1 MPLYDHAGAPGRKP
15 VGAPFFIRNREA
27 EMDNKEQAGRISDDM
42 ARSVMDRYK
51 PGDFRWHY
59 EDGLVLQSV
68 YKLGQYNACRE
79 YRDWVRLMLDP
90 FVGEDGSIDTYREED
105 YNLDQINPGKV
116 LFDLYLDT
124 GADKYRKAVERLREQ
139 LRKQPRTA
147 SGGFWHKKIYPHQ
160 MWLDGLYMQGPFYA
174 RYAKE
179 FGSAEDWNDLL
190 SQFVLAENHT
200 RDPRTGLLYH
210 AWDESRKQ
218 LWANPHNGC
227 SPHIWGRAMGWY
239 CMALVDTLDYLPAG
253 TDYDQWRATLTGI
266 AVRLSRALRAAQD
279 PDSSLWFQILDQGG
293 RERNYLETSASAMFV
308 YFLFKSA
315 SKDYLSPEE
324 KAPAIE
330 AARSGYRGLVGRKLS
345 RDEHG
350 TPHLDGIC
358 SVAGLGG
365 MPYRDGSFDYYVSE
379 PVARD
384 DFKGVGP
391 FILASLEAERL
402 EAHPGKS

>member
-1 MPLYDHAGAPGRKP
+1 
-15 VGAPFFIRNREA
+15 
-27 EMDNKEQAGRISDDM
+27 MDSKEQAGRISEDM
-42 ARSVMDRYK
+42 ARSVMGRYK

-59 EDGLVLQSV
+59 EDGLVLQSI
-68 YKLGQYNACRE
+68 YKLGQSHARQE
-79 YRDWVRLMLDP
+79 YRDWVRLMLDAR
-90 FVGEDGSIDTYREED
+90 VGDDGSIDTYREED
-105 YNLDQINPGKV
+105 YNLDQINPGKL
-116 LFDLYLDT
+116 LFDLYKDT
-124 GADKYRKAVERLREQ
+124 GQDKYRKAIERLREQ
-139 LRKQPRTA
+139 LRNQPRTA

-174 RYAKE
+174 RYARE

-190 SQFVLAENHT
+190 SQFALAESRT
-200 RDPRTGLLYH
+200 RDARTGLLYH
-210 AWDESRKQ
+210 AWDEARKQ
-218 LWANPHNGC
+218 LWANPLNGC

-253 TDYDQWRATLTGI
+253 SEYDRWRAKLTDI

-279 PDSSLWFQILDQGG
+279 PASSLWFQILDQGG
-293 RERNYLETSASAMFV
+293 RERNYLESSASAMFV

-315 SKDYLSPEE
+315 SREYLPFEE
-324 KAPAIE
+324 RAPAIE
-330 AARSGYRGLVGRKLS
+330 AAWSGYRGLVRSKLS
-345 RDEHG
+345 RDDSG
-350 TPHLDGIC
+350 ALHLDGIC

-365 MPYRDGSFDYYVSE
+365 TPYRDGSFDYYVGE

-384 DFKGVGP
+384 DFKGIGP